1 MRDLILFAVVMWGL
15 SKVFARPFVGI
26 YLWTWLSLMYPQKL
40 AYGFAYS
47 FPFAQLVGAATLVSL
62 VTGKQ
67 KRLPIWTRESV
78 LLLVYVLWVCFTS
91 YFAFNHDGAMYELNR
106 FLKIQLFIF
115 LTLWLIS
122 DREKLDGFIWVIVLS
137 LGFYGV
143 KGGVFT
149 ILSGGSARVW
159 GPEGTFIGG
168 NNEMAL
174 ALLVVLPLMR
184 YLQLQETRVWFRR
197 GLLVAMLLCAVS
209 ILGSQSRGAFLGIM
223 SVGLFFWIKS
233 RNKAASAILVAIVGA
248 VVLMFM
254 PDTWW
259 DRMNTIET
267 YDQDAS
273 AMGRINAWIVA
284 WNVATTRLIGG
295 GANMFTPEIFM
306 QYAPDPLDVHDV
318 HSIYFEVLGEQ
329 GFIGLAIWLTLAF
342 MTWFRCGVII
352 RRCKG
357 DPERKWAADL
367 AAMVQVSMIGYATA
381 GAFLGLSYFDL
392 YYDLIAIALITWQ
405 LVSLPP
411 EPQQK
416 TKSATISDAVLS
428 GAKP

>member
-1 MRDLILFAVVMWGL
+1 MRDLIVIAIVLWGL
-15 SKVFARPFVGI
+15 TKVFRKPYVGV
-26 YLWTWLSLMYPQKL
+26 YMWTWISLMYPHKL
-40 AYGFAYS
+40 TYGFAYS
-47 FPFAQLVGAATLVSL
+47 FPLAQLAGAATLVSL
-62 VTGKQ
+62 ITGKQ

-78 LLLVYVLWVCFTS
+78 LLLIYVLWVCFTTF
-91 YFAFNHDGAMYELNR
+91 FAFNPEGARYELDR

-122 DREKLDGFIWVIVLS
+122 DREKLTGFVWVVVLS

-143 KGGVFT
+143 KGGIFT

-184 YLQLQETRVWFRR
+184 YLQLQETRVWFKR

-233 RNKAASAILVAIVGA
+233 RNKATSAILVAIVGA

-259 DRMNTIET
+259 ERMNTIET

-273 AMGRINAWIVA
+273 ALGRINAWIVA

-295 GANMFTPEIFM
+295 GANMFTPEIFL

-329 GFIGLAIWLTLAF
+329 GFIGLAIWLALAF
-342 MTWFRCGVII
+342 MTWFRCGMII

-357 DPERKWAADL
+357 DPDKKWAADL
-367 AAMVQVSMIGYATA
+367 AAMVQVSMIGFATA

-392 YYDLIAIALITWQ
+392 YYDLIAMALITWQ
-405 LVSLPP
+405 LINQPP
-411 EPQQK
+411 ETQAQPK
-416 TKSATISDAVLS
+416 LAAISDTAVPA
-428 GAKP
+428 AKP